1 MIKAKQKKYDALL
14 VDLDGTLLNIDLE
27 KFVIAYVN
35 ALSSRFTGLVEKE
48 DFIRHLFTAT
58 AMMVQNN
65 DPAINNETAFYEVFC
80 PLIGL
85 PLEKI
90 EPIID
95 HFYEND
101 FPALSCWGS
110 EQPAA
115 KAVVET
121 ARAKNIPLVLAT
133 NPIFP
138 ATATLQR
145 LGWSGLKAEDFQLI
159 TTMEIMHFC
168 KPKPQYYLEVA
179 EKIGCDP
186 ERCLMAGNDTLED
199 LVAAE
204 AGMDTFLVDDFILHR
219 EGTKYSFDYRG
230 SLEDYLSLL
239 KMLD

>member
-1 MIKAKQKKYDALL
+1 MINPKQKRYSALL
-14 VDLDGTLLNIDLE
+14 VDLDGTLLNIELE
-27 KFVIAYVN
+27 RFIFAYMD
-35 ALSSRFTGLVEKE
+35 ALSNRFTNLVEKE

-58 AMMVQNN
+58 SMMVKNN
-65 DPAINNETAFYEVFC
+65 DPQVNNETAFYDVFC
-80 PLIGL
+80 PLIGQ
-85 PLEKI
+85 PLDKI

-95 HFYEND
+95 HFYQND

-121 ARAKNIPLVLAT
+121 ARAKKIPLVLAT

-145 LGWSGLKAEDFQLI
+145 LAWGGLQAEDFQLI
-159 TTMEIMHFC
+159 TTMETMHFC
-168 KPKPQYYLEVA
+168 KPNPHYYLEIA
-179 EKIGCDP
+179 EKIGCPP

-204 AGMDTFLVDDFILHR
+204 VGMDTFLVEDYILHR
-219 EGTKYSFDYRG
+219 QGTEYRYDYRG
-230 SLEDYLSLL
+230 SLEDYLALIR
-239 KMLD
+239 MLD

>member
-1 MIKAKQKKYDALL
+1 MIKPKQKKYSALL
-14 VDLDGTLLNIDLE
+14 VDLDGTLLKIELERFILAYVDALSNRFIDL
-27 KFVIAYVN
+27 VV
-35 ALSSRFTGLVEKE
+35 KE

-58 AMMVQNN
+58 SMMVTNN
-65 DPAINNETAFYEVFC
+65 DPRVNNEKAFYDVFC
-80 PLIGL
+80 PLIGQ
-85 PLEKI
+85 PLDKI

-95 HFYEND
+95 HFYQTD

-115 KAVVET
+115 KAVVEA
-121 ARAKNIPLVLAT
+121 ARAKEIPLVLAT

-145 LGWSGLKAEDFQLI
+145 LAWGGLRAEDFVLI
-159 TTMEIMHFC
+159 TTMEKMHFC
-168 KPKPQYYLEVA
+168 KPNPHYYLEIT
-179 EKIGCDP
+179 EKIGCPP

-204 AGMDTFLVDDFILHR
+204 VGMDTFLVEDFILHR
-219 EGTKYSFDYRG
+219 QGTDYKYDYRG
-230 SLEDYLSLL
+230 SLEDYLALI